1 MVNGNYVLYGD
12 RPASESQI
20 VSDHVQTRTAERKP
34 KRKSNRTANEVQH
47 TLNLDELDNQTDT
60 VKYEN
65 KIKEPKLL
73 RYVPT
78 TEVEENFVTER
89 FETLDAKMN
98 DEPPRRNFTK
108 KPKNPSDGSVNYAY
122 SRSSSS
128 CSSPNGNLPTISEHV
143 EQYGTYRVCSPHSP
157 PRSMSNINC
166 YESKLDKYFSKPR
179 DLKTFTAKGSHP
191 DSLYRVSSD
200 EAAGSDR
207 LMRALRLLRW
217 PLALFTVC
225 VALAAFVYFL
235 MPVNMDSEID
245 AVNGTFW
252 EESVSEAQ
260 SHSAPK
266 ISKNLNEER
275 KTRPLGKTPE
285 IDFYDADN
293 GNVNDLGSIVD
304 TMASPNRKL
313 PAPPVFPSHVSLEV
327 QYGNEKADSDKARMS
342 KVLKEP
348 EDESTLKP
356 HITQKPEKP
365 LAIYFKDA
373 NSITTSTDAGL
384 IAETFTDAE
393 SSNDIAIFLKKQ
405 PNKLA
410 DQNKLHQ
417 TNPSLFNKNDIKT
430 RFVAPEVSEY
440 YARPAANS
448 EVKFT
453 SGHSKF
459 FGISIEDAQNMKST
473 TQNSLYNTRVSPT
486 LPTWKDRGDATTKKY
501 PINYDAPQCRST
513 RLSLCRGVL
522 PYDLASAPASIAMTD
537 VTTLLPQIEYLVS
550 TNCSERVRHFACS
563 LLEPECSP
571 PPYSPKLPC
580 YNFCKAIVDSCEG
593 NIPSELQPMFS
604 CNQYSTGNCAP
615 ARGPCYQRELACGDG
630 TCVPR
635 DWVCDGTR
643 DCPAGEDEAPCSA
656 CDDNEY
662 RCSSGMCITKR
673 WLCDGYADCASGEDE
688 RDELCRG
695 RLRNGLLRDR
705 NQKLAG
711 RYDGGGAEDTHEPGE
726 ELAGSAPAPSVRKP
740 NRLPVDGR
748 NGENESSKEL
758 LMTSDSNSGF
768 RRNFTRRPSPSRL
781 TPYKRLQAMTP
792 LQDKTS
798 SEEEKEL
805 LFMETSLRN
814 KTNKTNKT
822 NTTKEPDNKKDSAED
837 LTLDDLGLFD
847 IEKNKPVEVNMDN
860 KTETHAQRANAQ
872 EAAVHKQDSVE
883 EPTHTSVAVRV
894 NQTMKKLDRV
904 IDGAS
909 MLRKAAKERQA
920 DIMESIESNGTA
932 VDNSE
937 DMAYNSAHA
946 SPCPSS
952 ELRCVDGRCI
962 TLSQLCDGTI
972 DCSDHADED
981 NCYT

>member
-1 MVNGNYVLYGD
+1 
-12 RPASESQI
+12 
-20 VSDHVQTRTAERKP
+20 
-34 KRKSNRTANEVQH
+34 
-47 TLNLDELDNQTDT
+47 
-60 VKYEN
+60 
-65 KIKEPKLL
+65 
-73 RYVPT
+73 
-78 TEVEENFVTER
+78 
-89 FETLDAKMN
+89 MN

-191 DSLYRVSSD
+191 DSLYRVSSE
-200 EAAGSDR
+200 EAASSDR

-225 VALAAFVYFL
+225 LALAAFVYFL

-245 AVNGTFW
+245 VVNATFW
-252 EESVSEAQ
+252 EESISEAQ

-266 ISKNLNEER
+266 ISKNPNDEK

-293 GNVNDLGSIVD
+293 GNTNDLGSIVD
-304 TMASPNRKL
+304 MAGPNRKL

-342 KVLKEP
+342 KVLKET

-365 LAIYFKDA
+365 LAIYFKDT

-384 IAETFTDAE
+384 IAETFTNAE

-405 PNKLA
+405 PNKLVE
-410 DQNKLHQ
+410 QNKLHQ
-417 TNPSLFNKNDIKT
+417 TNPSSFNKNDIKT
-430 RFVAPEVSEY
+430 HLIAPEVSEY
-440 YARPAANS
+440 YVRPAVNS

-513 RLSLCRGVL
+513 RLSICRGVL

-571 PPYSPKLPC
+571 PPYTPKLPC

-593 NIPSELQPMFS
+593 YIPSELQPMFS

-615 ARGPCYQRELACGDG
+615 ARGPCYQRELACGTGLVSQG
-630 TCVPR
+630 TGFVTGQGTVPPVKMKHR
-635 DWVCDGTR
+635 AQL
-643 DCPAGEDEAPCSA
+643 AGIMST
-656 CDDNEY
+656 
-662 RCSSGMCITKR
+662 GMCITKR

-688 RDELCRG
+688 REELCRG
-695 RLRNGLLRDR
+695 RLRNGLLRNR
-705 NQKLAG
+705 QQNLAG
-711 RYDGGGAEDTHEPGE
+711 RYEGGEDTHEPGE

-740 NRLPVDGR
+740 NRLPYGR

-768 RRNFTRRPSPSRL
+768 RRNYTRRPSPSRL
-781 TPYKRLQAMTP
+781 TPYKRLQTITQM
-792 LQDKTS
+792 QEKTS

-805 LFMETSLRN
+805 LFLETSLTKQN
-814 KTNKTNKT
+814 K
-822 NTTKEPDNKKDSAED
+822 
-837 LTLDDLGLFD
+837 
-847 IEKNKPVEVNMDN
+847 
-860 KTETHAQRANAQ
+860 Q
-872 EAAVHKQDSVE
+872 
-883 EPTHTSVAVRV
+883 
-894 NQTMKKLDRV
+894 
-904 IDGAS
+904 
-909 MLRKAAKERQA
+909 
-920 DIMESIESNGTA
+920 
-932 VDNSE
+932 
-937 DMAYNSAHA
+937 
-946 SPCPSS
+946 
-952 ELRCVDGRCI
+952 
-962 TLSQLCDGTI
+962 
-972 DCSDHADED
+972 
-981 NCYT
+981 